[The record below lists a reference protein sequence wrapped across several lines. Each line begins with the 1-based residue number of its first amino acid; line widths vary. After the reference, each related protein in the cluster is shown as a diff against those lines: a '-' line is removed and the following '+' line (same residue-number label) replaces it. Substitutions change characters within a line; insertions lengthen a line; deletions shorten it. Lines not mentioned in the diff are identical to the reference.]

1 MRPLTG
7 AAMNR
12 LARNLLLGAAAVSLA
27 ACGGG
32 GVNSTPTPTPA
43 PAPLDPI
50 FNAVITSQQFAAAG
64 ASHSYEGDQGP
75 QLAAGEQLQVRYVES
90 SNSYEV
96 QLPHSET
103 WTGISYFSSGVGEP
117 TNFGGPTADL
127 YFQGD
132 YRYSRLFQWSDNG
145 STVFGYEA
153 IGMATPANG
162 IPVTGSADY
171 AGRILG
177 STSEI
182 HPEGDMSIKGDIALS
197 FNFGLGSLSGNI
209 NPVLQQDFAPYSLG
223 TTDFRDTV
231 YSAGGTTFAGKFD
244 TNVAGLNSFSGQFA
258 GPNAQ
263 ELIGNFAL
271 PYVSPI
277 DSQTYQAD
285 GAFVA
290 KK

>member
-1 MRPLTG
+1 
-7 AAMNR
+7 MNR
-12 LARNLLLGAAAVSLA
+12 RARNLLLGAAAVSLA

-43 PAPLDPI
+43 PLDPI
-50 FNAVITSQQFAAAG
+50 FNAVIKSQQFAAVG
-64 ASHSYEGDQGP
+64 ASHTYEGDQGP

-153 IGMATPANG
+153 IGMATAANG

-171 AGRILG
+171 SGQVWG
-177 STSEI
+177 STSEF
-182 HPEGDMSIKGDIALS
+182 HPDGYMSIKGDIALS

-209 NPVLQQDFAPYSLG
+209 SPVLQKDFAPYSLG
-223 TTDFRDTV
+223 TIEFRDTV
-231 YSAGGTTFAGKFD
+231 YSAGGTTFGGKFD

-290 KK
+290 RH